1 MLAHDLDES
10 PGLWVCLAADAFKR
24 VFAEEVAPHGI
35 SLRQAQLVS
44 CLAYWGPMS
53 QTELADKMHIE
64 PPTLVG
70 ILDRMER
77 DGWIRRESCPDDR
90 RKKMIHPTDAVQP
103 VWTKILACGRRVRDR
118 ATQGLD
124 EADLASLKRILKTME
139 NNLAPQLAEVQKA
152 G

>member
-24 VFAEEVAPHGI
+24 VFAEEVAPYGI
-35 SLRQAQLVS
+35 SLRQAQLLS

-77 DGWIRRESCPDDR
+77 DGWIRREACPEDR
-90 RKKMIHPTDAVQP
+90 RKKMIHPTEAVEPIWSQ
-103 VWTKILACGRRVRDR
+103 ILACGRRVRRR
-118 ATQGLD
+118 ATEGLSD
-124 EADLASLKRILKTME
+124 EDLQTLRRILQIME
-139 NNLAPQLAEVQKA
+139 DNLAPQVAEVQKA